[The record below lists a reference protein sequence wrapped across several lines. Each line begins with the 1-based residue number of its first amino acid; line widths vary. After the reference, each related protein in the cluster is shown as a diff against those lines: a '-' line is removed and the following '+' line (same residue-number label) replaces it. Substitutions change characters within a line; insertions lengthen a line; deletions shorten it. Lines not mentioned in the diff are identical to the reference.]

1 MLARYSGNPLFP
13 FFNGLMHSTL
23 IGGGSFLD
31 LRFIPHGWWA
41 VLSFPLRFAIH
52 YAVADDVAFRDLRIP
67 FLYVLIPLACILW
80 FSGRRPRAPL
90 VSPQVAWILFAFC
103 AASYAA
109 WLREL
114 AVYRYIVAL
123 EMLAPLVIAAAAGLL
138 PLSVRVRIAITAL
151 LLAVSAVLGR
161 YAPGPYAPLGDPY
174 VQLSALSI
182 PHPEHSMILMT
193 GYEPMAY
200 IIPSLPAPIPVLR
213 IQGWLAGPGDGSGL
227 SAGMRERV
235 ARHTG
240 DLFLLASPLER
251 ADAVR
256 ATAQLQLRIV
266 ASRCQ
271 QLTTNLGGPYDF
283 CPLVAIEPPPAEAA
297 PVALR
302 PVGGDLPAVIEP
314 SR

>member
-1 MLARYSGNPLFP
+1 
-13 FFNGLMHSTL
+13 
-23 IGGGSFLD
+23 
-31 LRFIPHGWWA
+31 
-41 VLSFPLRFAIH
+41 
-52 YAVADDVAFRDLRIP
+52 
-67 FLYVLIPLACILW
+67 
-80 FSGRRPRAPL
+80 
-90 VSPQVAWILFAFC
+90 
-103 AASYAA
+103 
-109 WLREL
+109 
-114 AVYRYIVAL
+114 
-123 EMLAPLVIAAAAGLL
+123 
-138 PLSVRVRIAITAL
+138 
-151 LLAVSAVLGR
+151 
-161 YAPGPYAPLGDPY
+161 
-174 VQLSALSI
+174 
-182 PHPEHSMILMT
+182 
-193 GYEPMAY
+193 
-200 IIPSLPAPIPVLR
+200 
-213 IQGWLAGPGDGSGL
+213 
-227 SAGMRERV
+227 MRERV